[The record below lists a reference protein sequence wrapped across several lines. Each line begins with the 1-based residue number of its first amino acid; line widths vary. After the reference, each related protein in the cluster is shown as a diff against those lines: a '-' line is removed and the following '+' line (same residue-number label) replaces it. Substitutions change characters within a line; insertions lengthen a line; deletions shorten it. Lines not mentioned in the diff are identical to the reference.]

1 MVADWVA
8 RPVRIEAVTVVRDLA
23 MIAAE
28 TAKWRQRLE
37 NLEVM
42 EVVYE
47 EYVRDQ
53 ASWNGRVL
61 EFLQVPVQ
69 ELNSDLKKV
78 NPDVLRD
85 LVTNFVEIADV
96 LRQSPYAFCLDPDD

>member
-1 MVADWVA
+1 
-8 RPVRIEAVTVVRDLA
+8 

-28 TAKWRQRLE
+28 TAKWRRRLE

-53 ASWNGRVL
+53 ASWNARVL

-69 ELNSDLKKV
+69 DLNSDLKKV

-85 LVTNFVEIADV
+85 LVTNFDEIADV